1 MNDVQLALLS
11 LGFIVIIIMILHNW
25 ALLKKHQKPKKNMSM
40 EVKPAFDDDND
51 PLFQS
56 SEFKINDVNTV
67 KIPQIDSS
75 DSEKM
80 IESNLPD
87 GINRDIEAVASIV
100 TKKMQN
106 GKSSIFLESLNNL
119 PGVSVFVRND
129 NEIWSTG
136 KALDDAIR
144 FNQVLVVQQLAS
156 RRWYI
161 TEESVAL
168 LNSYIERINSAI
180 DGNLFWLA
188 NSNILEESKLI
199 DKFREEVDKAL
210 ILKVTPKSDSSFHTG
225 ALEDFFNKSNI
236 KINDKLIHELF
247 DLDSKNPI
255 CQLLSLTGKP
265 LQIDQDSYIQGI
277 IFKMDIPN
285 TPNITHSFNQMI
297 SLIKECTKKLNGI
310 LVDAGS
316 KKIDDD
322 YISRVYVHLKKVEQK
337 MLSKKINPGSKIAL
351 KIFS

>member
-129 NEIWSTG
+129 N
-136 KALDDAIR
+136 
-144 FNQVLVVQQLAS
+144 
-156 RRWYI
+156 
-161 TEESVAL
+161 
-168 LNSYIERINSAI
+168 
-180 DGNLFWLA
+180 
-188 NSNILEESKLI
+188 
-199 DKFREEVDKAL
+199 
-210 ILKVTPKSDSSFHTG
+210 
-225 ALEDFFNKSNI
+225 
-236 KINDKLIHELF
+236 
-247 DLDSKNPI
+247 
-255 CQLLSLTGKP
+255 
-265 LQIDQDSYIQGI
+265 
-277 IFKMDIPN
+277 
-285 TPNITHSFNQMI
+285 
-297 SLIKECTKKLNGI
+297 
-310 LVDAGS
+310 
-316 KKIDDD
+316 
-322 YISRVYVHLKKVEQK
+322 
-337 MLSKKINPGSKIAL
+337 
-351 KIFS
+351 